1 MYTQNEVLKDY
12 NAPYPLEQIAPLDK
26 ILFLDIETTGLN
38 AAYCPLYMIGL
49 NYYEDGNWHILQWMA
64 EAPQEEK
71 ELLDNLVAFLPRFTH
86 IFHFNGT
93 RFDIPYLL
101 ERAEILNVPLSFD
114 AYEGLDI
121 YKCVSPLKNL
131 LGLPNCKQKSI
142 EVFLGIDRIDQY
154 SGGELIEV
162 YKDYVAHPNDEA
174 LHLLIQHNYDD
185 MKGMLDIVPILA
197 YCDLLEA
204 SLPIS
209 RVEMQKSTR
218 MDGTEKYELSMTL
231 KLPFTIPQRLF
242 AHHDGNFILMQDE
255 TATIK
260 VPVIQDEL
268 KFFYANYKDYHYVP
282 SVDAAYHKSITA
294 HLDASLRQQA
304 TATTC
309 YTKVSSIFLKQYD
322 VLVEPFFKR
331 DYKDKESYFEITD
344 ETKKDRKLFEAY
356 ANHILQVVCGN
367 V

>member
-1 MYTQNEVLKDY
+1 MYTQHDVLNDY
-12 NAPYPLEQIAPLDK
+12 SVAYPLERIAPLDK
-26 ILFLDIETTGLN
+26 ILFLDIETTGLK
-38 AAYCPLYMIGL
+38 ATYFPIYMIGL

-64 EAPQEEK
+64 ENPTEEVT
-71 ELLDNLVAFLPRFTH
+71 LLQNLVSFLPRFTH
-86 IFHFNGT
+86 MLHFNGN

-101 ERAEILNVPLSFD
+101 ERAKKIGVNLSFD
-114 AYEGLDI
+114 NLEGRDI
-121 YKCVSPLKNL
+121 YRCVSPLKNF
-131 LGLPNCKQKSI
+131 LGLPNCKQKTI
-142 EVFLGIDRIDQY
+142 EIFLGIDRIDQY
-154 SGGELIEV
+154 SGGELIDV
-162 YKDYVAHPNDEA
+162 YKAYVANPNEEA

-185 MKGMLDIVPILA
+185 MKGMLDITPILF
-197 YCDLLEA
+197 YCDLLKG

-209 RVEMQKSTR
+209 RVEMQKSTSLN
-218 MDGTEKYELSMTL
+218 GTDKYELSMTL
-231 KLPFTIPQRLF
+231 KLPFIIPQRLF
-242 AHHDGNFILMQDE
+242 AHYDGNFILMQEE

-260 VPVIQDEL
+260 VPVIRDEL
-268 KFFYANYKDYHYVP
+268 KYFYANYKDYYYVP

-304 TATTC
+304 TASTC
-309 YTKVSSIFLKQYD
+309 YTKVSSVFLKQYD

>member
-12 NAPYPLEQIAPLDK
+12 KAPYPLEQIAPLDK

-64 EAPQEEK
+64 KTPQEEK
-71 ELLDNLVAFLPRFTH
+71 DLLDNLVAFLPRFTH

-101 ERAEILNVPLSFD
+101 ERAEVLNVPLSFD

-131 LGLPNCKQKSI
+131 LDLPNCKQKSI

-154 SGGELIEV
+154 SGGELIDV
-162 YKDYVAHPNDEA
+162 YKSYVANPNEDA

-185 MKGMLDIVPILA
+185 MKGMLDITPILF
-197 YCDLLEA
+197 YCDLLKG

-209 RVEMQKSTR
+209 RVEMQKSTG
-218 MDGTEKYELSMTL
+218 MDGAEKYELSMTL
-231 KLPFTIPQRLF
+231 KLPFAIPQRLF
-242 AHHDGNFILMQDE
+242 AHFDGNFILIQEE

-268 KFFYANYKDYHYVP
+268 KFFYANYKDYYYVP
-282 SVDAAYHKSITA
+282 SVDAAYHKSISGQI
-294 HLDASLRQQA
+294 DSSLRQQA
-304 TATTC
+304 TASTC

-331 DYKDKESYFEITD
+331 EYKDKESYFEITD

-356 ANHILQVVCGN
+356 ANHILQVVCRN